1 MLPGAVRTMQWVAH
15 LWLRHLHH
23 DGPDFDME
31 FVKRSLSDRDLCE
44 EMAKDS
50 ATRKVEITV

>member
-1 MLPGAVRTMQWVAH
+1 MQWVAH